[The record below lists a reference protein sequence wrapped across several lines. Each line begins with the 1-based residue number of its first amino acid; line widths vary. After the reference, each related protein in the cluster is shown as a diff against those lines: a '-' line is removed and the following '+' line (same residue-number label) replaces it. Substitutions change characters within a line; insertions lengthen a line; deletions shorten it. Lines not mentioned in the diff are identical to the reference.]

1 MAKPKGP
8 TKKKA
13 TATEPFLLTPRGY
26 KAWRDALEKQGR
38 SPRSEFREAA
48 VIIFRIV
55 EWSALTGAV
64 WAIGFWV
71 GDQFILGAATFLF
84 VVLALYTTSYIRA
97 PRLADRISR
106 LSAGV
111 SLPAR
116 ARKNALRRPISPI
129 EADALFLASLCLGSW
144 RGPFRRTCVF
154 LSSTATNRAWALSSS
169 SASLVHECAKS
180 TKVLVIS
187 ALVEASAIRRQLR
200 AYYDILWVRRA

>member
-64 WAIGFWV
+64 WAIGRWV

-97 PRLADRISR
+97 PRLADRVSR

-129 EADALFLASLCLGSW
+129 ERTPFFW
-144 RGPFRRTCVF
+144 RHYVWGRGAARSDRTCVF
-154 LSSTATNRAWALSSS
+154 R
-169 SASLVHECAKS
+169 
-180 TKVLVIS
+180 
-187 ALVEASAIRRQLR
+187 
-200 AYYDILWVRRA
+200 ILDGH